1 MPKYR
6 LVKTSTTKPDNLSS
20 FLVTYDMVGKK
31 KNKNKNQKTPESCR
45 LSYMYKHMYTLNV

>member
-31 KNKNKNQKTPESCR
+31 KKTKTKTKKLLKVVAC
-45 LSYMYKHMYTLNV
+45 HTCINTCTL